1 MASPSSF
8 KMATPSPAKMT
19 SPTCTPAKKRRVDS
33 LTDLITSTGD
43 DLDMQ
48 ITSCLY
54 HLGKKDVAQATRILE
69 KVRRLMKASNSKYVI
84 KLNEINLEISA
95 LNQKINGLEK
105 REAYQSRHIAN
116 LQGKIE
122 NYNKAFLSFDD
133 DFATDEPSDSSIS
146 SHIPIVGSHD
156 SEDSEDSPA
165 KPQMS
170 KSEAETQ
177 GTFTQENPSSQN
189 SITDI

>member
-146 SHIPIVGSHD
+146 SHIPIVGSQ
-156 SEDSEDSPA
+156 DSEDSPA